1 MTYTLATLKQ
11 AIQDYTENDETTFVN
26 NLNNFI
32 ENAEEKILKL
42 VDLDYFRKNVTATM
56 TSGNKFLAQPTDY
69 LSSFSLSFT
78 NTTTSEQTFLDQK
91 DVNYIQDY
99 WPNASSTGVPR
110 YYAPFDI
117 TSFIIAPTPN
127 QNYACELHYYYRPA
141 SITSGTNT
149 WLGDNAPDLLL
160 YGALVEAYIFMK
172 EDVNSI
178 NIYKQQFQEALLRL
192 KNYGEALENT
202 DAYRTGLVRI
212 AKT

>member
-1 MTYTLATLKQ
+1 MTYTLTTLKQ

-42 VDLDYFRKNVTATM
+42 IDLDYFRKNATATM
-56 TSGNKFLAQPTDY
+56 TSGNKFLLQPTDY
-69 LSSFSLSFT
+69 LASFSLSFT
-78 NTTTSEQTFLDQK
+78 NTATSEQVFLDQK

-99 WPNASSTGVPR
+99 WPNPSSTGVPR
-110 YYAPFDI
+110 YYAPFDV
-117 TSFIIAPTPN
+117 TNFIIAPTPN
-127 QNYACELHYYYRPA
+127 QNYTCELHYFYRPA
-141 SITSGTNT
+141 SITGGTNT

-160 YGALVEAYIFMK
+160 YGSLVEAYIFMK
-172 EDVNSI
+172 EDVNSL

-192 KNYGEALENT
+192 KNYGEAVENT